1 MKKAQFFISLILISV
16 LVLAQAAAVLA
27 APTHEESG
35 YIIGNVQKI
44 KLQTDTNTGTSTVV
58 VTLKDKNGELH
69 TVRLSV
75 EVASH
80 PDLGLV
86 TLDEDGNPVINEG
99 ALGQQVG
106 IDLETAL
113 LEEKHPVGSALSTFF
128 HVEYSSIMEYHESGI
143 GFGVLTQA
151 LWLTRKIAGDNAT
164 AMDMALIFDKV
175 MQVKTGELSYES
187 FYATYVTNDD
197 GTPIDEENI
206 PTNWVEFRKALLGGD
221 KKVNL
226 GTAMSSKDENAGTG
240 QSGNAHSNKDKDKEK
255 SNNGNGKDNGNSG
268 DGNSNGNKP

>member
-1 MKKAQFFISLILISV
+1 MKKAPFFLSLILVSV
-16 LVLAQAAAVLA
+16 LVLAQAAVVLA

-35 YIIGNVQKI
+35 DIIGSVQKI
-44 KLQTDTNTGTSTVV
+44 KLQTDTNTGMATVV
-58 VTLKDKNGELH
+58 VTVKDKNGELH

-86 TLDEDGNPVINEG
+86 TLNEDGNPVINEG
-99 ALGQQVG
+99 ALGQQIG

-113 LEEKHPVGSALSTFF
+113 LEEQHPVGNALSTFF
-128 HVEYSSIMEYHESGI
+128 HVEYSTIMDYHESGI

-151 LWLTRKIAGDNAT
+151 LRLTQNIAGEDAT

-175 MQVKTGELSYES
+175 MQVRTGELSYEG
-187 FYATYVTNDD
+187 FYSNYVTNED
-197 GTPIDEENI
+197 GTPIDDESI
-206 PTNWVEFRKALLGGD
+206 PTNWVEFRKALLAGD

-226 GTAMSSKDENAGTG
+226 GTIMSAKDKNAGSA
-240 QSGNAHSNKDKDKEK
+240 QSGNEHSNKDKNKDK
-255 SNNGNGKDNGNSG
+255 SNNGKGSGNENANENGK
-268 DGNSNGNKP
+268 KP